1 MYIVG
6 IDVGGT
12 FTDLTA
18 VDATTGRVV
27 VTKVPSR
34 PRHEAAAV
42 LAGLEALGIASGDVR
57 RLVHG
62 TTVGTNAVL
71 ERRGARVALLT
82 TAGFRDL
89 IEIGR
94 TKRNIP
100 ALFIPTF
107 TRPKPVVER
116 KDRFEVTERLGPDGA
131 VLVPLD
137 PASIERALDAVLGAP
152 AEAVAVCLLHAYL
165 NPAHEHAV
173 ADAVKG
179 RAPGLPVSCSADVVA
194 EYREFE
200 RFSTTVLNAYLQPL
214 MEGYLTSLEERLLAT
229 GYVHGVL
236 TVASSGGMMTTDTAR
251 RLPIKTIFSG
261 PAGGVSQACFVGAA
275 AGIRDFI
282 TYDMGGTSTDVCLVR
297 DLQPLMTADAMVG
310 AFPVKVSQ
318 IDMHSVG
325 AGGGSIAW
333 LDVDGSLAVG
343 PRSAG
348 ASPGPAAYG
357 LGAIEPAVTDAN
369 VVLGRIG
376 TRRRLGGSIS
386 IDVERA
392 RTAVAA
398 LAARMERPLGVEAL
412 AEGIVTIAVAR
423 MTSAIREISIQRG
436 HDPRDFT
443 LIAFGG
449 AGPMHAL
456 AMADEIGIP
465 RVLVPRH
472 PGNFSALGLLAADIK
487 HDDVRTRVGLLRERL
502 PALRAAFAEMETAA
516 RLQLER
522 EGFAAEQQKL
532 LRSLDLRYR
541 GQAFE
546 LNLAVDEAAVAWRG
560 AAEGEPSACQE
571 IETDF
576 HRHHRD
582 IYGHSNPQA
591 AIELVN
597 ARLTAYGLVPKPAA
611 ERHTGSGATLEAALV
626 ERRPVWFAGKAHDCP
641 VWDRD
646 QLPEG
651 AQVQGPAI
659 VEEFGATTVVP
670 PGWRGTL
677 DGHGNLRFEREARA

>member
-18 VDATTGRVV
+18 VDALTGRVV

-34 PRHEAAAV
+34 PRHEAEAV
-42 LAGLEALGIASGDVR
+42 LAGLEALGIAGADVR

-107 TRPKPVVER
+107 VRPKPVVER
-116 KDRFEVTERLGPDGA
+116 KHRFEVTERLGPDGG

-137 PASIERALDAVLGAP
+137 AGSIERAIEGALAAD
-152 AEAVAVCLLHAYL
+152 AEAVAVCFLHAYL
-165 NPAHEHAV
+165 NPAHERLV

-229 GYVHGVL
+229 GYTHGVL

-275 AGIRDFI
+275 AGLRDFI

-297 DLQPLMTADAMVG
+297 DREPLMTADAMVG

-318 IDMHSVG
+318 IDMHTVG

-333 LDVDGSLAVG
+333 LDVDGSLQVG

-357 LGAIEPAVTDAN
+357 LGGTEPAVTDAN

-376 TRRRLGGSIS
+376 TRRRLGGSIG
-386 IDVERA
+386 IDPERA
-392 RTAVAA
+392 RRVVEELA
-398 LAARMERPLGVEAL
+398 LRMNRPLGVEAL
-412 AEGIVTIAVAR
+412 AEGILTIAVAR
-423 MTSAIREISIQRG
+423 MTSAIREISIQCG

-456 AMADEIGIP
+456 AMAEEIGIP
-465 RVLVPRH
+465 RVLVPQH

-487 HDDVRTRVGLLRERL
+487 HDDVRTRVGPLRERL
-502 PALRAAFAEMETAA
+502 PALRLAFAEMETAA
-516 RLQLER
+516 RRKLER
-522 EGFAAEQQKL
+522 EGFAPERQKL

-546 LNLAVDEAAVAWRG
+546 LNLPAPALELGIDRIEA
-560 AAEGEPSACQE
+560 
-571 IETDF
+571 DF
-576 HRHHRD
+576 HRTHRD
-582 IYGHSNPQA
+582 TYGHANPQA

-611 ERHTGSGATLEAALV
+611 ARHAAPGASLESAVV
-626 ERRPVWFAGKAHDCP
+626 ERRPVWFEGRAHDCP

-646 QLPEG
+646 RLPEG
-651 AQVQGPAI
+651 AELRGPGI
-659 VEEFGATTVVP
+659 VEEFGATTVIP
-670 PGWRGTL
+670 PGWRGAM
-677 DGHGNLRFEREARA
+677 DPHGNLRFEREDRA